1 LAFIGFLSS
10 EALSG
15 LSLMYCVKF
24 LDRLREKFGFFTE
37 GNEENEDFR
46 SGGGQSLCFLCYL
59 LFRIF
64 ACAASTNTAGSA
76 STPAFAQLRR
86 GRQRGGYNIL

>member
-1 LAFIGFLSS
+1 LDFFEETADYTDGTDGEGTEQKAAKILADCL
-10 EALSG
+10 E
-15 LSLMYCVKF
+15 
-24 LDRLREKFGFFTE
+24 FFTE

-46 SGGGQSLCFLCYL
+46 NGGGQSLCFLCYL